1 MFEMFLQ
8 DLWYTVCSL
17 NSSKNQMAISKN
29 YTRQVNELNETNR
42 HYSQVQNGLSNGN
55 VHVEYEMIA
64 MQQASL

>member
-1 MFEMFLQ
+1 
-8 DLWYTVCSL
+8 
-17 NSSKNQMAISKN
+17 MAISKN